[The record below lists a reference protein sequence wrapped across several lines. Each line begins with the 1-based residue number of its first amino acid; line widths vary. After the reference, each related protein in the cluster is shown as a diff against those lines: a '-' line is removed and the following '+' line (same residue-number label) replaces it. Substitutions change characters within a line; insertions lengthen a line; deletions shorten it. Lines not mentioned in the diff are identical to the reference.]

1 MTLSPQIISSLVL
14 DARRQARKRKRRS
27 PTTAT
32 HVAETTTVLSD
43 GTSCEHEYTMQKSA
57 RVLGPYKN
65 GDKWR
70 LVVLDGGSRKAVV
83 AETHEAALAL
93 RDDLQGALKK
103 HIARSF
109 EESLEEYLKNLVDRG
124 VSQDTTD
131 KVRRMLRPFLPLDEP
146 LTAIDAERAAQMY
159 LDETKRTKSNGEP
172 IANDS
177 HHLLLRRIKH
187 FYKWA
192 ISRRYVT
199 SNPFAEVS
207 PIGRP
212 RRGKQQLR
220 IDEARK
226 LVTTAMERAKTLDAG
241 STAIL
246 MQIFLG
252 LRPTEALVRVV
263 RDLDDQGRI
272 LWVPFGKTNNAR
284 RRLQIPDALREVLL
298 LHAKDKPADAPLL
311 GPKGDALH
319 TRDIIRYRLKLL
331 CQQLG
336 LPTVCPHSLRGLN
349 ATLALDAGATAQH
362 VAAALG
368 HASFVTTARHYADAS
383 SVANVGLRRVA
394 DLLGAH
400 GERGADVRQLASL
413 LRTELSDEEIRK
425 LNALLAT

>member
-1 MTLSPQIISSLVL
+1 
-14 DARRQARKRKRRS
+14 
-27 PTTAT
+27 
-32 HVAETTTVLSD
+32 
-43 GTSCEHEYTMQKSA
+43 MQKSA

-65 GDKWR
+65 GEKWR
-70 LVVLDGGSRKAVV
+70 LVVLDGGSRKAMV
-83 AETHEAALAL
+83 ADTHEAALAL
-93 RDDLQGALKK
+93 RKDLQGALKR

-109 EESLEEYLKNLVDRG
+109 EECLEEYLRNLVERG
-124 VSQDTTD
+124 VSQDTAD
-131 KVRRMLRPFLPLDEP
+131 KVRRMLRPFLPLAEP
-146 LTAIDAERAAQMY
+146 LTALDAERAQQMY
-159 LDETKRTKSNGEP
+159 FDETKRTKSNGEP

-177 HHLLLRRIKH
+177 HHLLLRRVKH

-192 ISRRYVT
+192 ISRRYIT
-199 SNPFAEVS
+199 QNPFAEVS

-212 RRGKQQLR
+212 KRGKQQLR

-226 LVTTAMERAKTLDAG
+226 LVSVAIDRARTLDAG

-263 RDLDDQGRI
+263 RDLDDEGRV
-272 LWVPFGKTNNAR
+272 LWVPFGKTSNAK
-284 RRLQIPDALREVLL
+284 RRLQVPDALREVLL
-298 LHAKDKPADAPLL
+298 LHAKGKPADAPLL
-311 GPKGDALH
+311 GNPEEPFH

-362 VAAALG
+362 GAAALG
-368 HASFVTTARHYADAS
+368 HASFTTTARHYADAS

-394 DLLGAH
+394 DLLGTRS
-400 GERGADVRQLASL
+400 GNGSGTTDVEQLATLLQTSLSPMELQRLRQLLPA
-413 LRTELSDEEIRK
+413 
-425 LNALLAT
+425 